1 MFKDSIKKL
10 YKKFMKK
17 SYKLFFNR
25 EYKYLT
31 VSPKPSDEEIEK
43 YYLSEFYN
51 NAHKD
56 NKKGL
61 PDSSLIK
68 QKKDKEFHEI
78 RFKDMFNNIKE
89 IKGKIKKSSIL
100 DIGCGYG
107 EFLSYMKKQKLDC
120 YGLELSEDAIDY
132 IKKFKKGIKI
142 KQFNITKG
150 LDGYGKKKFDIISLL
165 SVLEH
170 SQDPIKLLKSINKI
184 LNKNGIL
191 IIDVPNDFNAF
202 QLAAV
207 KKFKIKKYWF
217 FPPRHLNYFSL
228 KSLRHVLKKCKFKIK
243 IAQSSFP
250 LEMFLLFGDNYI
262 RDKKMGPLCH
272 DKRFQFEK
280 NLIKTGNYDL
290 MKRLY
295 RSLAE
300 LGLGRQIC
308 IYAKKQ

>member
-78 RFKDMFNNIKE
+78 RFKDMYNNIKE
-89 IKGKIKKSSIL
+89 IKVKIKKSSIL

-132 IKKFKKGIKI
+132 IKKFKKGI
-142 KQFNITKG
+142 
-150 LDGYGKKKFDIISLL
+150 
-165 SVLEH
+165 
-170 SQDPIKLLKSINKI
+170 
-184 LNKNGIL
+184 
-191 IIDVPNDFNAF
+191 
-202 QLAAV
+202 
-207 KKFKIKKYWF
+207 
-217 FPPRHLNYFSL
+217 
-228 KSLRHVLKKCKFKIK
+228 KIK